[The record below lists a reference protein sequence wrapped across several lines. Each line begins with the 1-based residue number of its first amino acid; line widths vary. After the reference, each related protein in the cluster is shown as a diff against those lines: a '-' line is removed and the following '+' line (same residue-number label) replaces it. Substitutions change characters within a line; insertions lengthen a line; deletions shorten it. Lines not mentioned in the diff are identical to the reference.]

1 MDSLARS
8 ARDHPDAPALI
19 TSDRVVTYAEV
30 DRAADGVAHQVRTSG
45 TLAGHPVAFWGD
57 RTPEAVAAVW
67 GIPRAGVPAIP
78 VDPSLPAAVSMEAT
92 RAVGV
97 RGLWSPPDGGFDRLA
112 SMDRS
117 RSAGPSGGYV
127 VMTSGSLGQRKG
139 VRLTAANVDAS
150 VAASATRLLHGPG
163 DSWLCVLPLFHV
175 GGLAI
180 LWRQAAAGAP
190 VVLHERFDVER
201 AAAALGEVT
210 FASFVPVMLS
220 RMLAAGAT
228 GGDRLRVVL
237 VGGAAADVGLLAE
250 ARDRGIPAIPTY
262 GMTETAS
269 QVATPDPGDPLDGT
283 VGTALPGAELRVVRD
298 GEPRVGVE
306 GRIQVRGAMV
316 SPGYVGEVERA
327 PGEWFVTGDLG
338 VLDSAG
344 RLTVTGRA
352 DAVIVTGGENVHPS
366 QVESLLRQV
375 PGIREA
381 RVSGMPDAEWG
392 QVIAAEVVTGLSL
405 PELEAAVASFPP
417 MLRPRRWSLV
427 ERITEKL
434 DEPPG

>member
-8 ARDHPDAPALI
+8 ARDHPDAPAVI
-19 TSDRVVTYAEV
+19 TSDRAVTYAEL

-45 TLAGHPVAFWGD
+45 ALSGHPVAFWGD
-57 RTPEAVAAVW
+57 RTLEAVAAVW
-67 GIPRAGVPAIP
+67 GIPRAGVPAVP
-78 VDPSLPAAVSMEAT
+78 VDASLPAAVTMEAT

-112 SMDRS
+112 ANDRPS
-117 RSAGPSGGYV
+117 LDGPAGGYV
-127 VMTSGSLGQRKG
+127 VMTSGSRGQRKG

-150 VAASATRLLHGPG
+150 VAASAARIGHGGG

-180 LWRQAAAGAP
+180 LWRQAAAAAP
-190 VVLHERFDVER
+190 VVLHDRFDAER
-201 AAAALGEVT
+201 AAAALGDVT
-210 FASFVPVMLS
+210 CASFVPVMLR
-220 RMLAAGAT
+220 RMLTAGAS
-228 GGDRLRVVL
+228 GGDHLRVVL
-237 VGGAAADVGLLAE
+237 VGGAAADIGLLAE

-269 QVATPDPGDPLDGT
+269 QVATPAPQDPLDGT
-283 VGTALPGAELRVVRD
+283 VGTALPGAELRVVHD
-298 GEPRVGVE
+298 GVTRVGVE

-316 SPGYVGEVERA
+316 SPGYVGEAERA
-327 PGEWFVTGDLG
+327 AGDWFVTGDLG
-338 VLDSAG
+338 VFDAAG

-352 DAVIVTGGENVHPS
+352 DAVIVTGGENVHPA

-375 PGIREA
+375 PGIQET
-381 RVSGMPDAEWG
+381 RVRGVQDPEWG

-405 PELEAAVASFPP
+405 QELEAAVASFPP
-417 MLRPRRWSLV
+417 VLRPRRWSLV

-434 DEPPG
+434 DEPPV